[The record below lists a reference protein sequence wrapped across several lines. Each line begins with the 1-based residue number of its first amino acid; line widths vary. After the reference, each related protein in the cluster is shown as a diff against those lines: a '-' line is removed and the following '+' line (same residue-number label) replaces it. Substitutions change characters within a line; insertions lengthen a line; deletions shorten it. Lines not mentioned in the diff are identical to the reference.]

1 MGLLLFIKKEFHFK
15 KEQEVTT
22 MKKGKVHLFLV
33 FILVM
38 VGFLLFSSFSEAQIK
53 YPTRP
58 IQFICPWGAGGGTD
72 RVARMLAVL
81 LEKDLGQPV
90 TVVNRTGGGGAVGH
104 TAGATAAPDGYTM
117 TIVTVEIAMMHW
129 MGLAKVTY
137 KDFKPVGL
145 VNLDPAG
152 VNVRADA
159 PWNTLKELLEYAK
172 ANPGKLKASGTG
184 KGGIWDLARAGM
196 LKAAG
201 LPIDAIPWVPSE
213 GAAPGLAELV
223 AGGVQVVTCSLPEA
237 RSMIEAKK
245 VKALAI
251 MGDKRADLFPDVP
264 TLKELGINWSMG
276 TWRGVGVP
284 KDTPDEIVKILE
296 RSLEKA
302 VASSEYKDFMT
313 KNGFGITWMPAGEYG
328 KFMME
333 SDRMMGSLM
342 KEVGLIK

>member
-1 MGLLLFIKKEFHFK
+1 MWQKSLFKTLIVLSVASLL
-15 KEQEVTT
+15 
-22 MKKGKVHLFLV
+22 
-33 FILVM
+33 IL
-38 VGFLLFSSFSEAQIK
+38 GGWLSEIQAQAK
-53 YPTRP
+53 YPSRP
-58 IQFICPWGAGGGTD
+58 ISFICPWGAGGGTD

-117 TIVTVEIAMMHW
+117 TIITVEITMMHW

-137 KDFKPVGL
+137 KDFKPVAL
-145 VNLDPAG
+145 INFDPAG

-159 PWNTLKELLEYAK
+159 PWATLKDLLDYAK
-172 ANPGKLKASGTG
+172 ANPGKLKATGTG

-196 LKAAG
+196 LKTAG
-201 LPIDAIPWVPSE
+201 ISIDAIPWVPSE

-237 RSMIEAKK
+237 ASLIEAKK

-251 MGDKRADLFPDVP
+251 MGDKRAEIFPDVP

-276 TWRGVGVP
+276 AWRGVGVP
-284 KDTPDEIVKILE
+284 KDTPDSVVQV
-296 RSLEKA
+296 LEKSLQKA
-302 VASSEYKDFMT
+302 VVSAEFKDFMK
-313 KNGFGITWMPAGEYG
+313 KNGFGIMWGTAAEFG
-328 KFMME
+328 KFMAE
-333 SDRMMGSLM
+333 GDKTMGALM

>member
-1 MGLLLFIKKEFHFK
+1 MQRKSFFKTMLILSLATLL
-15 KEQEVTT
+15 
-22 MKKGKVHLFLV
+22 
-33 FILVM
+33 ILGSWITQVQ
-38 VGFLLFSSFSEAQIK
+38 AQAK

-58 IQFICPWGAGGGTD
+58 ISFICPWGAGGGTD

-104 TAGATAAPDGYTM
+104 TAGATAAADGYTM
-117 TIVTVEIAMMHW
+117 TIITVEITMMHW

-137 KDFKPVGL
+137 KDFKPVAL
-145 VNLDPAG
+145 INFDPAG

-159 PWNTLKELLEYAK
+159 PWATLKDLLEYAK
-172 ANPGKLKASGTG
+172 ANPGKLKATGTG

-201 LPIDAIPWVPSE
+201 ISVDAIPWVPSE

-237 RSMIEAKK
+237 ASLIEAKK

-251 MGDKRADLFPDVP
+251 MGDKRAEIFPDVP

-276 TWRGVGVP
+276 AWRGVGVP
-284 KDTPDEIVKILE
+284 KNTPDSVVQVLE
-296 RSLEKA
+296 KSLQKA
-302 VASSEYKDFMT
+302 VASTEFKDFMK
-313 KNGFGITWMPAGEYG
+313 KNGFGIMWGSAAEFG
-328 KFMME
+328 KFMAE
-333 SDRMMGSLM
+333 GDKTMGALM

>member
-1 MGLLLFIKKEFHFK
+1 MKNKKSA
-15 KEQEVTT
+15 
-22 MKKGKVHLFLV
+22 LFLMGMIGV
-33 FILVM
+33 I
-38 VGFLLFSSFSEAQIK
+38 FSIIVLPVLSTAQVK

-58 IQFICPWGAGGGTD
+58 IQLICPWGAGGGTD

-104 TAGATAAPDGYTM
+104 TAGATASPDGYTL

-159 PWNTLKELLEYAK
+159 PWKTLKELLDYAK
-172 ANPGKLKASGTG
+172 ANPGKLKATGTG

-201 LPIDAIPWVPSE
+201 IPIDAIPWVPSE

-251 MGDKRADLFPDVP
+251 MGEKRADLFPEVP

-276 TWRGVGVP
+276 TWRGIGVP
-284 KDTPDEIVKILE
+284 KDTPEEIVKILE
-296 RSLEKA
+296 KSLEKA
-302 VASSEYKDFMT
+302 VASTDYKDFMT
-313 KNGFGITWMPAGEYG
+313 KNGFGITWMPSAEYG
-328 KFMME
+328 KFMAE
-333 SDRMMGSLM
+333 SDKTMGSIM
-342 KEVGLIK
+342 KEVGLVK

>member
-1 MGLLLFIKKEFHFK
+1 MRRKSFFKTMLILSLATLLVLGSWIT
-15 KEQEVTT
+15 QVQ
-22 MKKGKVHLFLV
+22 
-33 FILVM
+33 
-38 VGFLLFSSFSEAQIK
+38 AQAK

-58 IQFICPWGAGGGTD
+58 ISFICPWGAGGGTD

-104 TAGATAAPDGYTM
+104 TAGATAAADGYTM
-117 TIVTVEIAMMHW
+117 TIVTVEITMMHW

-137 KDFKPVGL
+137 KDFKPVAL
-145 VNLDPAG
+145 INFDPAG

-159 PWNTLKELLEYAK
+159 PWATLKDLLEYAK
-172 ANPGKLKASGTG
+172 ANPGKLKATGTG

-201 LPIDAIPWVPSE
+201 ISVDAIPWVPSE

-237 RSMIEAKK
+237 ASLIEAKK

-251 MGDKRADLFPDVP
+251 MGDKRAEIFPDVP

-276 TWRGVGVP
+276 AWRGVGVP
-284 KDTPDEIVKILE
+284 KNTPDSVVQVLE
-296 RSLEKA
+296 KSLQKA
-302 VASSEYKDFMT
+302 VASTEFKDFMK
-313 KNGFGITWMPAGEYG
+313 KNGFGIMWGSAAEFG
-328 KFMME
+328 KFMAE
-333 SDRMMGSLM
+333 GDKTMGALM

>member
-1 MGLLLFIKKEFHFK
+1 MM
-15 KEQEVTT
+15 Q
-22 MKKGKVHLFLV
+22 KGKVHLFMI

-38 VGFLLFSSFSEAQIK
+38 VGFLLFSPFSEAQIK

-81 LEKDLGQPV
+81 LEKDLGQPI

-117 TIVTVEIAMMHW
+117 TMVTVEIAMMHW

-159 PWNTLKELLEYAK
+159 PWNNLKELLDYAK

-201 LPIDAIPWVPSE
+201 IPINAIPWVPSE

-251 MGDKRADLFPDVP
+251 MGDKRAELFPDVP

-284 KDTPDEIVKILE
+284 KDTSDEIVKILE

-302 VASSEYKDFMT
+302 VRSSEYKDFMA
-313 KNGFGITWMPAGEYG
+313 KNGFGITWMPAGDYG
-328 KFMME
+328 KFMAE

>member
-1 MGLLLFIKKEFHFK
+1 
-15 KEQEVTT
+15 
-22 MKKGKVHLFLV
+22 MKKGKAHLFLV

-38 VGFLLFSSFSEAQIK
+38 IGSLLFSSFSEAQIK

-159 PWNTLKELLEYAK
+159 PWKTLKELLEYAK

-296 RSLEKA
+296 RFLEKA
-302 VASSEYKDFMT
+302 VASSEYKDFMA

-328 KFMME
+328 KFMAE

>member
-1 MGLLLFIKKEFHFK
+1 MRRKSFFKTWLILSLATLL
-15 KEQEVTT
+15 
-22 MKKGKVHLFLV
+22 
-33 FILVM
+33 IL
-38 VGFLLFSSFSEAQIK
+38 GGWIAQVQAQAK
-53 YPTRP
+53 YPSRP
-58 IQFICPWGAGGGTD
+58 ISFICPWGAGGGTD

-90 TVVNRTGGGGAVGH
+90 TVVNRTGGSGAVGH

-117 TIVTVEIAMMHW
+117 TIITVEITMMHW

-137 KDFKPVGL
+137 KDFKPVAL
-145 VNLDPAG
+145 INFDPAG

-159 PWNTLKELLEYAK
+159 PWATLKDLLEYAK
-172 ANPGKLKASGTG
+172 ANPGKLKATGTG

-196 LKAAG
+196 LKTAG
-201 LPIDAIPWVPSE
+201 IPIDAIPWVPSE

-237 RSMIEAKK
+237 ASLIEAKK

-251 MGDKRADLFPDVP
+251 MGDKRAEIFPDVP

-276 TWRGVGVP
+276 AWRGVGVP
-284 KDTPDEIVKILE
+284 KNTPDSVVQVLE
-296 RSLEKA
+296 RSLQKA
-302 VASSEYKDFMT
+302 VASTEFKDFMK
-313 KNGFGITWMPAGEYG
+313 KNGFGIMWGSAAEFG
-328 KFMME
+328 KFMAE
-333 SDRMMGSLM
+333 SDKTMGALM